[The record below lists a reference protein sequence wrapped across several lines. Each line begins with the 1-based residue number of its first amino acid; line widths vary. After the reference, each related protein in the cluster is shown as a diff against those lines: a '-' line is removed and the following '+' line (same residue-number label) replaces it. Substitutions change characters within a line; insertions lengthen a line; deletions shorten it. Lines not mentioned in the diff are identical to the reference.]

1 MYGSIRMYI
10 QVRIRIHYTDTVI
23 RLGSA
28 FNNSQDDTDVVHAER
43 VLCTIHANKHYLI
56 TQLIGEQVILYINV
70 TVACI
75 PFFKSFLVKQ
85 GIIFAAHQMIIIC
98 HVPALVSV
106 RRT

>member
-1 MYGSIRMYI
+1 MYI
-10 QVRIRIHYTDTVI
+10 QVRIRIHCTEVRI
-23 RLGSA
+23 QLSA
-28 FNNSQDDTDVVHAER
+28 LAPLLIIHKMIQI
-43 VLCTIHANKHYLI
+43 IHANKHYLI